1 MLKVYIDGFKR
12 DNKWDNDFYLP
23 IYPSKL
29 DMTFEYVC
37 ASVTTPSGKNLASR
51 KTWNTEL
58 NTRVTLLIYN
68 LKLC

>member
-12 DNKWDNDFYLP
+12 DNKWDKDFYLP

-51 KTWNTEL
+51 KT
-58 NTRVTLLIYN
+58 
-68 LKLC
+68 